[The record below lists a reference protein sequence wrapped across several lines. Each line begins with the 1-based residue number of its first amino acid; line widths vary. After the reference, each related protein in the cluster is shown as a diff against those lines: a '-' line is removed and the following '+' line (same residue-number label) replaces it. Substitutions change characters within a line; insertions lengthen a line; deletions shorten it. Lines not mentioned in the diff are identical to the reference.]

1 MERHIAVPK
10 EKDKNPH
17 QHAAELV
24 RRAKAGDR
32 AAFGEL
38 FVRYQQRIFAL
49 VLHLTGDE
57 SEAEDITQ
65 EVFLRAFNAIHGFA
79 GRSQF
84 FTWIYRI
91 ALNRSY
97 NVMRSRSRRVEVPI
111 EDPRLTKALAADA
124 QDNPRRAAALRETYR
139 RLLHALDLLPEAMRT
154 TVVLV
159 TLQGFS
165 HGEAAVI
172 QGCSVGT
179 IAWRIHKARTRLHRA
194 LVKSPRN
201 MSPGHAGP
209 PLRALSS
216 DLVQLLKKYDLPAL
230 SPA

>member
-1 MERHIAVPK
+1 MLNKKNI
-10 EKDKNPH
+10 NPH
-17 QHAAELV
+17 HRAAELV

-57 SEAEDITQ
+57 TEAEDITQ
-65 EVFLRAFNAIHGFA
+65 EVFLRAFNAIHNFA

-97 NVMRSRSRRVEVPI
+97 NALRTRKRRVEVPI

-124 QDNPRRAAALRETYR
+124 QDNPRRAAALRETYT
-139 RLLHALDLLPEAMRT
+139 RLLHALDRLPEAMRT

-179 IAWRIHKARTRLHRA
+179 IAWRIHKARTRLHKA
-194 LVKSPRN
+194 LVKAPRN
-201 MSPGHAGP
+201 MSPHHAGP
-209 PLRALSS
+209 PIRALSS
-216 DLVQLLKKYDLPAL
+216 DLLRLLELYDLPAP
-230 SPA
+230 SAA